1 MQIEWNEKE
10 EQGDGSCHDGGN
22 GGDAQDLSVDILHDG
37 LRFGPHIRCQ
47 HLVGLKGKEVGKGCH
62 TRDDVLVRDAGF
74 LLSGKRVPF
83 VSISVFFVFQ

>member
-47 HLVGLKGKEVGKGCH
+47 HLVGLKGKKVGEGRSPH
-62 TRDDVLVRDAGF
+62 YDVLVRDAGF
-74 LLSGKRVPF
+74 LSGGKLVPGRVA
-83 VSISVFFVFQ
+83 FFFFQ